1 MSSDLHS
8 EIEMPPYVVIAD
20 AQEEWR
26 PRPLQVHVLEGY
38 RAGAVITRLDGCPV
52 SGTATAYPIGIGD
65 LFDTFQAALSDCE
78 QRARDA
84 IKEGFPG

>member
-1 MSSDLHS
+1 MPTDLHR
-8 EIEMPPYVVIAD
+8 EIQVPPYVVIAD

-26 PRPLQVHVLEGY
+26 PRPLQVNVLEGY
-38 RAGAVITRLDGCPV
+38 RASAVISRLDGSQI
-52 SGTATAYPIGIGD
+52 SGSAAAYPLGLGD
-65 LFDTFQAALSDCE
+65 LFGTPQAALSDCE